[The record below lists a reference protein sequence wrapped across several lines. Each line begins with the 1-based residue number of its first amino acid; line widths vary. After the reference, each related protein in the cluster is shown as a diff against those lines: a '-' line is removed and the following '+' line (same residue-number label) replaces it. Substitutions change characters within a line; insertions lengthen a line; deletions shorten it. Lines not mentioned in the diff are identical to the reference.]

1 MSRCAV
7 CNDHVPTHSARY
19 QVGTGR
25 ALALCARHATSL
37 DAVVGRWAARET
49 RRCEE
54 EREAEALLAREEVGP
69 W

>member
-1 MSRCAV
+1 MSCAI
-7 CNDHVPTHSARY
+7 CADSVPNYAPRY
-19 QVGTGR
+19 QIGNGR
-25 ALALCARHATSL
+25 ALAMCLRHATSL

-54 EREAEALLAREEVGP
+54 EREAEALLAREETGP